1 MKAVVRTILLCSLLL
16 CNVFSAHAGDSTYL
30 LELSSTGKASV
41 DRELTRRSVT
51 VLQHRLQS
59 LGEDEAVVE
68 QHGNTRI
75 SLSLGRSGDEATG
88 IVTQVIRPSRLELR
102 LVLENAP
109 VKQTAKDTETLQEFS
124 LNTATGQLESH
135 AYLVRKK
142 PLLAGDLLNEARAA
156 VDEVT
161 GSPAIHLSF
170 NDTGKT
176 LLAQATAAH
185 IGQQLAVVVDGK
197 IISVA
202 RIQTAISW
210 GQLQIT
216 GRFDQTAARDIVLA
230 LESNSL
236 PATLRIASYRETAGT
251 PQTTARQNRPPAT
264 RSDVDQQIPR
274 GHAAGSDDIAV
285 VIGNAHYRTNNTP
298 PVDFA
303 LQDAQTMRQ
312 YLISAFGYDAANIIY
327 LEDASLAAMNE
338 VFGTSDDYRGKLFK
352 WVKPGKSRIFI
363 YYVGHGAP
371 DQESG
376 EGYFVPVD
384 ANPQYIRTSGYKLS
398 TFYDNLT
405 RIPALK
411 KTVLIDA
418 CFSGSSANGQLLQG
432 VSGLTAR
439 LKAEPKASRAS
450 DILFTSAGMNQVASW
465 YPQKGHSL
473 FSYFFFKG
481 IQGAA
486 DRNKDGSITV
496 GEMKA
501 YLNEQVPYMARRLNG
516 NEQQPLLQGNDTELL
531 VRLSHPAKP

>member
-1 MKAVVRTILLCSLLL
+1 MKATFWLRWLCVCLLFCTA
-16 CNVFSAHAGDSTYL
+16 SAQAGNSTYL
-30 LELSSTGKASV
+30 LELASTGKASV

-51 VLQHRLQS
+51 ILQHRLQS
-59 LGEDEAVVE
+59 LGESEAVVE
-68 QHGNTRI
+68 QHGNNRI
-75 SLSLGRSGDEATG
+75 SLALGRSGDEATG

-109 VKQTAKDTETLQEFS
+109 AKRPAKDTETLQEFS
-124 LNTATGQLESH
+124 LNAQTGQLESH

-156 VDEVT
+156 VDEMT
-161 GSPAIHLSF
+161 GRPLIHLSF
-170 NDTGKT
+170 NDKGKA

-185 IGQQLAVVVDGK
+185 IGRQLAVVVDGK

-202 RIQTAISW
+202 RIQTTISW

-216 GRFDQTAARDIVLA
+216 GRFDQTAAQDIALA

-236 PATLRIASYRETAGT
+236 PVTLRISSYRETAST
-251 PQTTARQNRPPAT
+251 PQTPALHERSATARA
-264 RSDVDQQIPR
+264 DVDQQIPA
-274 GHAAGSDDIAV
+274 GQAAGSYDIAV
-285 VIGNAHYRTNNTP
+285 VIGNAHYRINNTP

-312 YLISAFGYDAANIIY
+312 YLISAFGYDPANIIY
-327 LEDASLAAMNE
+327 LEDASLAAMSE

-352 WVKPGKSRIFI
+352 WVKPGKSRVFI
-363 YYVGHGAP
+363 YYAGHGAP

-398 TFYDNLT
+398 TFYDNLA

-418 CFSGSSANGQLLQG
+418 CFSGSSANGQLLKG

-439 LKAEPKASRAS
+439 LKAEPKAIRVS

-486 DRNKDGSITV
+486 DSNKDGTITV

-516 NEQQPLLQGNDTELL
+516 NEQQPVMQGNDADPL
-531 VRLSHPAKP
+531 VHLRR

>member
-1 MKAVVRTILLCSLLL
+1 MKAAAWLYYLFVFLL
-16 CNVFSAHAGDSTYL
+16 FSTVNAHAGNSTYL
-30 LELSSTGKASV
+30 LELVSTGKASI
-41 DRELTRRSVT
+41 DRELTRHSVV

-59 LGEDEAVVE
+59 LGEAEAVVE
-68 QHGNTRI
+68 QHGNNRI
-75 SLSLGRSGDEATG
+75 SLSLARSGDEATG
-88 IVTQVIRPSRLELR
+88 IVTQIIRPSRLELR
-102 LVLENAP
+102 LVLENVPA
-109 VKQTAKDTETLQEFS
+109 KRSAKDTETLQEFS
-124 LNTATGQLESH
+124 LNAETGQLESH

-142 PLLAGDLLNEARAA
+142 PLLAGDLLTEAQAA

-161 GSPAIHLSF
+161 GRPLIRLNF
-170 NDTGKT
+170 NDHGKT

-185 IGQQLAVVVDGK
+185 IGRQLAVVVDGK
-197 IISVA
+197 VISVA

-216 GRFDQTAARDIVLA
+216 GGFDQTAAQDIALA

-236 PATLRIASYRETAGT
+236 PATLRIASYRETGST
-251 PQTTARQNRPPAT
+251 PHVATSHNRPAT
-264 RSDVDQQIPR
+264 TRVDVDQQIPIGQR
-274 GHAAGSDDIAV
+274 AGSDDIAV
-285 VIGNAHYRTNNTP
+285 VIGNAHYRTNGTP
-298 PVDFA
+298 PVDYA

-312 YLISAFGYDAANIIY
+312 YLISAFGYDPANIIY
-327 LEDASLAAMNE
+327 LEDASLAAMSE
-338 VFGTSDDYRGKLFK
+338 VFGTSEDYRGKLFK

-398 TFYDNLT
+398 TFYDNLA

-418 CFSGSSANGQLLQG
+418 CFSGSSANGQLLKG
-432 VSGLTAR
+432 ISGLTAR
-439 LKAEPKASRAS
+439 LKAEPKAARAS

-465 YPQKGHSL
+465 YPQKRHSL

-486 DRNKDGSITV
+486 DSNRDGSITV

-501 YLNEQVPYMARRLNG
+501 YLNEQVPYMARRLTG
-516 NEQQPLLQGNDTELL
+516 NEQQPFMQGNDADPL
-531 VRLSHPAKP
+531 VRLRR